1 MYTHGSGVTLVI
13 LTLYVDDILITGKD
27 PTLVEQKKKELKERF
42 EMTDMGE
49 VSRIL
54 GMEVMRDFDEGTLA
68 IIQTA
73 YLDNVLERFGMQ
85 KRERRAHFRIQA
97 RAISRRRNSR
107 KDLR

>member
-1 MYTHGSGVTLVI
+1 
-13 LTLYVDDILITGKD
+13 
-27 PTLVEQKKKELKERF
+27 
-42 EMTDMGE
+42 MTDMGE

-54 GMEVMRDFDEGTLA
+54 GMEVMHDFDEGTLA

-97 RAISRRRNSR
+97 RAISRAAGGQAARSGGDETLPVHHREPPLPR
-107 KDLR
+107 TVH